1 MFQNHASFRSKIS
14 ENHILMLLHKYVELH
29 RTTEAK
35 DTGDVETQRR
45 SDMNLKKCLR
55 SIL

>member
-14 ENHILMLLHKYVELH
+14 ENHILMLLHKCVELH